1 MSRLG
6 QRLRLLREHRNLSL
20 YDVERLTGLHYSTV
34 GKYER
39 GVRRPSIET
48 LRELARVYEVSLR
61 ELIPDEDSD
70 AEPAPGSALDLDR
83 WTDLLRVRPVLGR
96 LLDAVAGFSD
106 ERVEHLVAFFDGSD
120 AGADTRKKGRAGK
133 E

>member
-39 GVRRPSIET
+39 GVRRPSLET
-48 LRELARVYEVSLR
+48 LRELARVYEVPLH
-61 ELIPDEDSD
+61 ELIPDEESENDGT
-70 AEPAPGSALDLDR
+70 ATPADLDR
-83 WTDLLRVRPVLGR
+83 WTDLLRVRPLLGR
-96 LLDAVAGFSD
+96 LLDAAAELTD
-106 ERVEHLVAFFDGSD
+106 EQVEHLVAFLSGAAKP
-120 AGADTRKKGRAGK
+120 AGRPRGPRGGRA
-133 E
+133 